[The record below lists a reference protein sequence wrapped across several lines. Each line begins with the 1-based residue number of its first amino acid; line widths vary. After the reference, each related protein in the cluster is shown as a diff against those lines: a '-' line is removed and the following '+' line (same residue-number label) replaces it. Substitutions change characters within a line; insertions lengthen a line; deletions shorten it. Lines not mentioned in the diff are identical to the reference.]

1 MEALSTEWMARQEN
15 SNLVKLSFSYL
26 TELAGRGDS
35 IRTGRACLKN
45 WMDCKRTRTAI
56 GLQTEGARETKM
68 NIINKLGISSLSIG
82 HASKGLEKRVLSN
95 YLLVWIDQ
103 IGEI

>member
-1 MEALSTEWMARQEN
+1 
-15 SNLVKLSFSYL
+15 
-26 TELAGRGDS
+26 
-35 IRTGRACLKN
+35 
-45 WMDCKRTRTAI
+45 MDCKRTRTAI